1 MANVQS
7 EPEQNLIGV
16 DIGSTSVKA
25 ALVTAHRGIVHV
37 ARRPTITHQ
46 VRGGGAYHLP
56 SEVLAAVEAAVAE
69 CAKVAGRSRA
79 ARPMAIGIASMSEA
93 GVPVDRRSQPVGEIL
108 AWYDPRPQR
117 QAAFIERQLGAAPL
131 FARTGLRAEPKYTL
145 PKLLWLREQR
155 AADFTRLR
163 RWAGV
168 AELAAL
174 DLTGQLGTNAS
185 LASRT
190 MAFDVSRRL
199 WDEDLLGLASLKPEE
214 MPNVLPLGQPVGKL
228 TPAAANRL
236 GLTAG
241 IPVAIAGHDHL
252 VTAVG
257 AGVASPGDA
266 LDSMGSAEATLVVT
280 SQPVLEDEVRRGGF
294 STGCHA
300 IDGLWYIDGG
310 LQSSGAL
317 VEWFVR
323 AFLGDGPAD
332 GKGDRYADFVAL
344 LEKAGSRPAEP
355 VVRPYLRGR
364 TAPHPDSTASLEFEG
379 LREDHGL
386 PDMAAAVIDGAA
398 YHVRWM
404 LDELARV
411 SGMPLERVR
420 LAGGA
425 ARNKRWLTAKAALGP
440 GRLEVVRA
448 EECGALG
455 AALVAGVAGGVYGSV
470 AVALADASPVDRM
483 TAPASIRAKYDAA
496 YLDRWLPSV
505 ITRLRQSGMF

>member
-1 MANVQS
+1 MTSQESSA
-7 EPEQNLIGV
+7 EQNLIGV
-16 DIGSTSVKA
+16 DIGSTHVKA
-25 ALVTAHRGIVHV
+25 VLFGARKGVVHV

-56 SEVLAAVEAAVAE
+56 AEMLGAMSAAIAE
-69 CAKVAGRSRA
+69 CVAAAGKSKR
-79 ARPMAIGIASMSEA
+79 ARPVGIGIASMAES
-93 GVPVDRRSQPVGEIL
+93 GVPIDRRNQPVGEIM
-108 AWYDPRPQR
+108 AWHDLRPQR
-117 QAAFIERQLGAAPL
+117 QAAFLERQMGAVRL

-163 RWAGV
+163 HWAGV

-185 LASRT
+185 LACRT
-190 MAFDVSRRL
+190 MAFDVTTRS
-199 WDEDLLGLASLKPEE
+199 WDRELLAFASLNPEE
-214 MPNVLPLGQPVGKL
+214 MPPVLPLGRAVGGL

-252 VTAVG
+252 ATAIG

-266 LDSMGSAEATLVVT
+266 LDSMGSSEATFVVT
-280 SQPVLEDEVRRGGF
+280 GEPTLGDEVRRGGF

-300 IDGLWYIDGG
+300 IDGLWYVVGG
-310 LQSSGAL
+310 LQSSGAM
-317 VEWFVR
+317 VEWFLR
-323 AFLGDGPAD
+323 SFLGQSAE
-332 GKGDRYADFVAL
+332 KGDGYAELVAL
-344 LEKAGSRPAEP
+344 LEKAGPGPVEP
-355 VVRPYLRGR
+355 IVLPYLRGR
-364 TAPHPDSTASLEFEG
+364 TAPHPDSTATLEFSG
-379 LREDHGL
+379 LREEHGL

-411 SGMPLERVR
+411 SGIPLGRVR
-420 LAGGA
+420 VAGGGV
-425 ARNKRWLTAKAALGP
+425 RNKRWLTAKAALGP
-440 GRLEVVRA
+440 GRLEVARA

-470 AVALADASPVDRM
+470 ADALADASPIDRM
-483 TAPASIRAKYDAA
+483 TAPATIRARYDAA
-496 YLDRWLPSV
+496 YLDHWLPPV
-505 ITRLRQSGMF
+505 ITRLRQSGLF